1 VAATLSL
8 AGGITTMITDITIS
22 TATTSAFIIF
32 TPAAFTVADFTAVVD
47 FMAAAATG
55 RDELLLIR
63 KDRGS
68 NLEPRSEA
76 ALRLPT
82 PNLRISA
89 SICGSS
95 FFPSRPFAVRLCVLA

>member
-1 VAATLSL
+1 MLPEPMPPVLTADPITAVGDHTVAATLSL

-22 TATTSAFIIF
+22 TATTSAFICF
-32 TPAAFTVADFTAVVD
+32 TPAAFTVADS
-47 FMAAAATG
+47 MAAAPTG

-82 PNLRISA
+82 RN
-89 SICGSS
+89 
-95 FFPSRPFAVRLCVLA
+95 